1 MQELSE
7 NAGSTVRCSK
17 MLVNDCFKAIFD
29 HKSLF
34 EIKLSFKKC
43 EDPNKY
49 EYKQTCHLIR
59 FEKLGRNS
67 LNSIKTRDVVF
78 FRFGQLY
85 FHLVSSFRLHL
96 TALIDS

>member
-1 MQELSE
+1 MIALKQYL
-7 NAGSTVRCSK
+7 T
-17 MLVNDCFKAIFD
+17 I
-29 HKSLF
+29 
-34 EIKLSFKKC
+34 KKC

-49 EYKQTCHLIR
+49 EYKQMCHLIR

-67 LNSIKTRDVVF
+67 LNSIKTRDFFFF